1 MPRYKGVLTLED
13 EGPDTPVVHLFD
25 YSADDDHGTSK
36 SNYRKQLIALE
47 SCIYLGRRNLATI
60 KNQTRTSPGQ
70 SQSTGTESQSA
81 KSVENNPEKTTNDK
95 TGGEEEQQKE
105 AKESKN
111 EAQRDDNEK
120 DAKKVMKTYLKEG
133 QEFQGYIL
141 KCPNGPYDYAMKLW
155 DTGRAAPPEVGYPK
169 EGEEVAALVVDRAE
183 DLLTVAC
190 GPNIAFARRK
200 TFLCNGVDPD
210 DLSLPFARLKV
221 SLRRLQEREA
231 LVPAAGWEATP
242 TQVIVPPYDIY

>member
-1 MPRYKGVLTLED
+1 MPVYKGVLSLED
-13 EGPDTPVVHLFD
+13 EGPDTPTVHLFD
-25 YSADDDHGTSK
+25 YSSEGDNTTK
-36 SNYRKQLIALE
+36 SNYRKQLITLE
-47 SCIYLGRRNLATI
+47 SCIYLGRRNLAAI
-60 KNQTRTSPGQ
+60 KNQSRRENKSPNN
-70 SQSTGTESQSA
+70 QSA
-81 KSVENNPEKTTNDK
+81 NENTGDATNEN
-95 TGGEEEQQKE
+95 TGGKEIKSEEGVKDEVNGKE
-105 AKESKN
+105 VKEG
-111 EAQRDDNEK
+111 
-120 DAKKVMKTYLKEG
+120 KVYLKEG

-155 DTGRAAPPEVGYPK
+155 DTGRAAPPEVGYPR
-169 EGEEVAALVVDRAE
+169 EGEEVEAVVVDRTE

-231 LVPAAGWEATP
+231 LLPAAGWEATP
-242 TQVIVPPYDIY
+242 TQVVVPPYDIY